1 MIGGWEMTIEGMDL
15 IVTPNQAAMQKKID
29 KASGDLTRKVLEAEQ
44 ELLLSVLSDDVL
56 RKFKKLINREMYDRG
71 IK

>member
-44 ELLLSVLSDDVL
+44 ELLLNNLSDQVL
-56 RKFKKLINREMYDRG
+56 RKLKKLINKELYDRG
-71 IK
+71 VK